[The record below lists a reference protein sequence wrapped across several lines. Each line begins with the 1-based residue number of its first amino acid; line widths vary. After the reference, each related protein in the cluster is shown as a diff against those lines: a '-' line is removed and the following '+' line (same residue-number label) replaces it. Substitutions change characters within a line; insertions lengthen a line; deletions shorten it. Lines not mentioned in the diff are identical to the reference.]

1 MKEKY
6 LMADDYMLTL
16 NRVLGK
22 IKKIIAIEKS
32 DDTKKLIDTE
42 DKLVHE
48 VTLKNVDINFMR
60 Y

>member
-1 MKEKY
+1 
-6 LMADDYMLTL
+6 MADDCMLTL
-16 NRVLGK
+16 NSVLGK

-42 DKLVHE
+42 DKLVNE